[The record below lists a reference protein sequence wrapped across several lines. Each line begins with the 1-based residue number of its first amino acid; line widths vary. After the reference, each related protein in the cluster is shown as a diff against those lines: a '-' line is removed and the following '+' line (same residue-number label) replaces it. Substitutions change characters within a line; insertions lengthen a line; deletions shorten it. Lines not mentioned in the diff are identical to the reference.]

1 MELGLSESNS
11 QARWCS
17 EMVCGAGG
25 AELQLRLEG
34 RGGRAKARG
43 EVETQSER
51 GKKASHAAGI
61 AIDHALSLEICFS
74 EGLHVALAKGDTDGD
89 PAASTHTLPPPSPN
103 PVPHPISLWSL

>member
-34 RGGRAKARG
+34 RGERRQSQGRRG
-43 EVETQSER
+43 
-51 GKKASHAAGI
+51 G
-61 AIDHALSLEICFS
+61 
-74 EGLHVALAKGDTDGD
+74 GDTIGEGEEGE
-89 PAASTHTLPPPSPN
+89 PCGRHRNRSRAQLGNLLFGGPPRCLN
-103 PVPHPISLWSL
+103 QG